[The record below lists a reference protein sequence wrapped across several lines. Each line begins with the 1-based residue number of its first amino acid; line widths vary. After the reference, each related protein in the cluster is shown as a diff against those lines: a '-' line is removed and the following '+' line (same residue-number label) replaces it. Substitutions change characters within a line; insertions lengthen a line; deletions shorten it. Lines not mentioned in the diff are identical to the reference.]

1 MKKVIFVLLLLLN
14 QNLTANQKVHSIDT
28 NTLLGLLKNNPNI
41 QIIDVR
47 ARGDILLEG
56 GYIKANKVTNIPR
69 GKLEFLIKDSVKKDE
84 KFVVHCSTGGSSFL
98 AAKTLMDMG
107 YKNVLHYKDSY
118 QGWLKDKQPISSLD
132 KALNSILYSDV
143 KKIAKGVY
151 TSIGATQPG
160 TYENSGH
167 NNNLGFVI
175 GDESVVVWNASS
187 NYLLAKALHV
197 EIKKITDKPIKYV
210 VLENSQG
217 HAMLGSN
224 YWAEQGV
231 KIISQEIAKEE
242 IINEGE
248 DIYER
253 YERVAR
259 DKFLGTKL
267 QIPDETFKD
276 KKTIDLGG
284 RIVELLYFGHAHE
297 HSDIVLW
304 LPKEKIVFAGDIAFN
319 QRMAPILEKTDTLS
333 WLEAWEKFAQL
344 KAKIVV
350 PGHGDVT
357 DMPTTTKV
365 TKGYITHLRS
375 KIKELLDKDG
385 ELKDSYYVDQS
396 PFEHLD
402 TFKEL
407 AKHNAGRLFE
417 QMEFE

>member
-1 MKKVIFVLLLLLN
+1 MLLN
-14 QNLTANQKVHSIDT
+14 QSLNANQKVHSIDT
-28 NTLLGLLKNNPNI
+28 DELLGLLKDNPNM

-69 GKLEFLIKDSVKKDE
+69 GELEFLIADSVKKDE
-84 KFVVHCSTGGSSFL
+84 KFVVHCSRGNRSFL
-98 AAKTLMDMG
+98 AAKTLLNIG

-118 QGWLKDKQPISSLD
+118 QGWLKKGLAISSLD
-132 KALNSILYSDV
+132 KALNSILYSGI
-143 KKIAKGVY
+143 KKVAKGVY
-151 TSIGATQPG
+151 ASIGATQPS

-175 GDESVVVWNASS
+175 GDDSVLVWNASS
-187 NYLLAKALHV
+187 SYLLAKALHV

-248 DIYER
+248 DIFER
-253 YERVAR
+253 QKKSSR
-259 DKFLGTKL
+259 DKFLGTVIKV
-267 QIPDETFKD
+267 PDETFKD
-276 KKTIDLGG
+276 KMTIDLGN
-284 RIVELLYFGHAHE
+284 RKVELLYFGHAHE
-297 HSDIVLW
+297 YSDIVLW

-333 WLEAWEKFAQL
+333 WLAAWDKFAKL
-344 KAKIVV
+344 KAKIVI

-365 TKGYITHLRS
+365 TKGYIIHLRAQ
-375 KIKELLDKDG
+375 IQELLDKDG
-385 ELKDSYYVDQS
+385 ELKDAYYVDQS

>member
-1 MKKVIFVLLLLLN
+1 MLLLLN
-14 QNLTANQKVHSIDT
+14 QSLNANQKVHSIDT
-28 NTLLGLLKNNPNI
+28 DKLIGLLKDNPNM

-69 GKLEFLIKDSVKKDE
+69 GELEFLISDSVKKDE
-84 KFVVHCSTGGSSFL
+84 TFVVHCSSGNRSFL
-98 AAKTLMDMG
+98 ATKTLLNMG

-118 QGWLKDKQPISSLD
+118 QGWLKKRLPISSLD
-132 KALNSILYSDV
+132 KDLNSILYSGA
-143 KKIAKGVY
+143 KKVAKGVY
-151 TSIGATQPG
+151 ASIGATQPS

-175 GDESVVVWNASS
+175 GDDSVLVWNASS
-187 NYLLAKALHV
+187 SYLLAKALHV
-197 EIKKITDKPIKYV
+197 EIKKITEKPIKYV
-210 VLENSQG
+210 VLENSQA

-231 KIISQEIAKEE
+231 MIISQEIAKEE
-242 IINEGE
+242 IINDGE
-248 DIYER
+248 EIFER
-253 YERVAR
+253 QKKSSR
-259 DKFLGTKL
+259 DKFLGTALKV
-267 QIPDETFKD
+267 PDETFKD
-276 KKTIDLGG
+276 KMTIDLGN
-284 RIVELLYFGHAHE
+284 RKVELLYFGHAHE
-297 HSDIVLW
+297 YSDIVLW

-333 WLEAWEKFAQL
+333 WLDAWDKFAKL
-344 KAKIVV
+344 GAKIVI
-350 PGHGDVT
+350 PGHGNVT
-357 DMPTTTKV
+357 DMPTSTKI
-365 TKGYITHLRS
+365 TKGYIIYLRS

-385 ELKDSYYVDQS
+385 ELKDAYYVDQS

>member
-1 MKKVIFVLLLLLN
+1 
-14 QNLTANQKVHSIDT
+14 
-28 NTLLGLLKNNPNI
+28 
-41 QIIDVR
+41 
-47 ARGDILLEG
+47 
-56 GYIKANKVTNIPR
+56 
-69 GKLEFLIKDSVKKDE
+69 
-84 KFVVHCSTGGSSFL
+84 
-98 AAKTLMDMG
+98 MG

-118 QGWLKDKQPISSLD
+118 QGWSKKGLPTSSLD

-143 KKIAKGVY
+143 KKVTKGVY

-175 GDESVVVWNASS
+175 GDKSVVVWNASS
-187 NYLLAKALHV
+187 NYLLAKALHL
-197 EIKKITDKPIKYV
+197 EIQKITDKPIKYV

-248 DIYER
+248 EILAR
-253 YERVAR
+253 QKRISR
-259 DKFLGTKL
+259 DKSLGTKIK
-267 QIPDETFKD
+267 IPDETFKD
-276 KKTIDLGG
+276 KKTIDLGN
-284 RIVELLYFGHAHE
+284 RKVELLYFGHAHE

-304 LPKEKIVFAGDIAFN
+304 LPKEKIVFAGDLAFN

-333 WLEAWEKFAQL
+333 WLEAWEKFAKL
-344 KAKIVV
+344 DAKIVV

-357 DMPTTTKV
+357 DMPTVEKI
-365 TKGYITHLRS
+365 TKGYILHLRA
-375 KIKELLDKDG
+375 KIKELLDNDG
-385 ELKDSYYVDQS
+385 ELKDAYYVDQS

-407 AKHNAGRLFE
+407 ARKNAGRLFE

>member
-1 MKKVIFVLLLLLN
+1 MLLLLLSQSLN
-14 QNLTANQKVHSIDT
+14 ANQKVHSIDT
-28 NTLLGLLKNNPNI
+28 GTLVGLLKDNPNI

-69 GKLEFLIKDSVKKDE
+69 GKLEILIEESVKKDE
-84 KFVVHCSTGGSSFL
+84 KFVLHCSTGYISFL
-98 AAKTLMDMG
+98 ATKALMDMG

-118 QGWLKDKQPISSLD
+118 QGWLKRGLPTSSLD

-143 KKIAKGVY
+143 KKVAKGVY
-151 TSIGATQPG
+151 TSIGATQPS

-242 IINEGE
+242 IVNEGE
-248 DIYER
+248 EIY
-253 YERVAR
+253 
-259 DKFLGTKL
+259 
-267 QIPDETFKD
+267 
-276 KKTIDLGG
+276 
-284 RIVELLYFGHAHE
+284 
-297 HSDIVLW
+297 
-304 LPKEKIVFAGDIAFN
+304 
-319 QRMAPILEKTDTLS
+319 
-333 WLEAWEKFAQL
+333 
-344 KAKIVV
+344 
-350 PGHGDVT
+350 
-357 DMPTTTKV
+357 
-365 TKGYITHLRS
+365 THPR
-375 KIKELLDKDG
+375 
-385 ELKDSYYVDQS
+385 
-396 PFEHLD
+396 P
-402 TFKEL
+402 
-407 AKHNAGRLFE
+407 N
-417 QMEFE
+417 

>member
-1 MKKVIFVLLLLLN
+1 MLAQSLN
-14 QNLTANQKVHSIDT
+14 ANQKVHSIDT
-28 NTLLGLLKNNPNI
+28 DTLLGLLKKNPNI

-69 GKLEFLIKDSVKKDE
+69 GKLEFQIGENVKKDE
-84 KFVVHCSTGGSSFL
+84 QFVLHCSTGNISFL
-98 AAKTLMDMG
+98 ATKALMDMG

-118 QGWLKDKQPISSLD
+118 QGWLKKDLPISSLD
-132 KALNSILYSDV
+132 KALDSILYSDV
-143 KKIAKGVY
+143 KKVAKGVY
-151 TSIGATQPG
+151 TSIGATQPS

-224 YWAEQGV
+224 YWAEQDIR
-231 KIISQEIAKEE
+231 IISQEIAKEE
-242 IINEGE
+242 IVNEGE
-248 DIYER
+248 EIYER
-253 YERVAR
+253 QKRSSR
-259 DKFLGTKL
+259 DKFLGTELKV
-267 QIPDETFKD
+267 PDETFKD
-276 KKTIDLGG
+276 KKTIDLGN
-284 RIVELLYFGHAHE
+284 RTVELLYFGHAHE

-333 WLEAWEKFAQL
+333 WLEAWKQFAKL
-344 KAKIVV
+344 GAEIVI

-365 TKGYITHLRS
+365 TKGYIVHLRS
-375 KIKELLDKDG
+375 QIKELLDKDG
-385 ELKDSYYVDQS
+385 ELKDAYYVDQS

>member
-1 MKKVIFVLLLLLN
+1 MILVQSIN
-14 QNLTANQKVHSIDT
+14 ANQKVHSIDT
-28 NTLLGLLKNNPNI
+28 NAFLELLKDTPNI
-41 QIIDVR
+41 KIIDVR

-69 GKLEFLIKDSVKKDE
+69 GKLEFLIEESVKKDE
-84 KFVVHCSTGGSSFL
+84 KFIVHCSTGNISFL
-98 AAKTLMDMG
+98 AAKALMEMG
-107 YKNVLHYKDSY
+107 YKNILHYKDSY
-118 QGWLKDKQPISSLD
+118 QGWLKKGLPTSSLD

-143 KKIAKGVY
+143 KKVAKGVY
-151 TSIGATQPG
+151 TSIGATQPS

-231 KIISQEIAKEE
+231 LIISQEIAKEE

-248 DIYER
+248 DIFTR
-253 YERVAR
+253 QKRSSR

-267 QIPDETFKD
+267 KVPDETFKD
-276 KKTIDLGG
+276 KKTIDLGN
-284 RIVELLYFGHAHE
+284 RKVELLYFGHAHE

-333 WLEAWEKFAQL
+333 WLEAWEKFAKL
-344 KAKIVV
+344 EADIVI

-357 DMPTTTKV
+357 DMSTTTKV

-385 ELKDSYYVDQS
+385 ELKDAYYVDQS

>member
-1 MKKVIFVLLLLLN
+1 MLAQSLN
-14 QNLTANQKVHSIDT
+14 ANQKVHSIDT
-28 NTLLGLLKNNPNI
+28 DTLLGLLKENPNI
-41 QIIDVR
+41 KIIDVR
-47 ARGDILLEG
+47 ARGDVLLAG

-69 GKLEFLIKDSVKKDE
+69 GKLEILIEETVKKDE
-84 KFVVHCSTGGSSFL
+84 KFVVHCSTGYISFL
-98 AAKTLMDMG
+98 ATKALMDMG
-107 YKNVLHYKDSY
+107 YKNVIHYKDSY
-118 QGWLKDKQPISSLD
+118 QGWLKKGLPTGSLD
-132 KALNSILYSDV
+132 RALDSILYSDV
-143 KKIAKGVY
+143 KKVAQGVY
-151 TSIGATQPG
+151 TSIGATQPS

-248 DIYER
+248 EIYER
-253 YERVAR
+253 QKRSSR

-267 QIPDETFKD
+267 KVPDETFKD
-276 KKTIDLGG
+276 KKTIDLGN
-284 RIVELLYFGHAHE
+284 RKVELLYFGHAHE

-333 WLEAWEKFAQL
+333 WLEAWEKFSKL
-344 KAKIVV
+344 EAKVV
-350 PGHGDVT
+350 IPGHGDVT
-357 DMPTTTKV
+357 DMPTSTKV
-365 TKGYITHLRS
+365 TKGYILHLRA
-375 KIKELLDKDG
+375 KIQELLDKDG
-385 ELKDSYYVDQS
+385 ELKDAYYVDQS

-407 AKHNAGRLFE
+407 AKHNAGKLFE